1 MSFSNDELTSDAF
14 LDGRLRLWQPRKGY
28 RAATDPV
35 LLAAFT
41 PARAGERVLELGL
54 GAGAAALCLAM
65 RVPGLDLHG
74 LELQPAYAALA
85 RRNAEANGIA
95 LAVYEGDL
103 RRPPPDLRA
112 LAFDHVM
119 ANPPF
124 HPASASRGP
133 DAGRDLA
140 HREDAPLAAWIDA
153 GLRRLRP
160 GGRIVLVHRAE
171 RLPEILAGLAGR
183 AGGAEILP
191 VAARTGQPAQRVL
204 VRARKG
210 SKAPLTLWFPLTFHR
225 GTSHEADEESY
236 SPEAQRVLRDM
247 ASL

>member
-1 MSFSNDELTSDAF
+1 MSFSDDELTSDAF

-183 AGGAEILP
+183 AGGGRDPACRCTHRAAGAAGSRASAEGQQGAAYPLVSLNLP
-191 VAARTGQPAQRVL
+191 PRNFARGR
-204 VRARKG
+204 
-210 SKAPLTLWFPLTFHR
+210 R
-225 GTSHEADEESY
+225 G
-236 SPEAQRVLRDM
+236 VV
-247 ASL
+247 